1 MNEKKQKQKKTHT
14 PKKDTEAGGYA
25 CVTWSFSVAYSEQDA
40 CVSRYDAMKC
50 HGRYHYWIHA
60 YTKFHD
66 LQYIKFS
73 AYYLYL
79 ITVIINNNNNNNNA
93 FLYRIITTK

>member
-1 MNEKKQKQKKTHT
+1 MNEWKEKKKKT

-50 HGRYHYWIHA
+50 HGRYHY
-60 YTKFHD
+60 
-66 LQYIKFS
+66 
-73 AYYLYL
+73 
-79 ITVIINNNNNNNNA
+79 
-93 FLYRIITTK
+93 